1 MPEKVRTTHVAI
13 FVVFKCTHCCAPPPP
28 PAIPPL
34 NQCQLRVKTNIFSNV
49 KLLLQNV
56 DCVFTQD
63 ITNSVMIV
71 IVILQNSLQV
81 NHG

>member
-13 FVVFKCTHCCAPPPP
+13 FVVFKCTHCCAPPP